1 MKTINSKIL
10 FLLGIVILLFLPIQ
24 ECYADN
30 FHTNIMNEIGENFL
44 TSAKS
49 WASVL
54 EGYAKNLFFLL
65 LSISLAWT
73 AIELALKH
81 AEFGEIIAELTKF
94 ILFAGIFLWLI
105 TNGADFAFKI
115 FSTFSRIGSS
125 LSGFPIGPN
134 DITPAGPSDIIDLGI
149 DFYVNIFNKANFSMT
164 NIGTNLI
171 SLISLIIG
179 LIFFFFTLVISVKL
193 LVQIIILWCYMYAGI
208 FFLGF
213 GGSKWTREYVLNY
226 FKGVLAH
233 STQYFAMLI
242 IVAMMKSLLS
252 NFTTYINDASDP
264 IQLLQL
270 LVCPIIFYF
279 LMEKLPP
286 ALSGIVSGKFEFHSG
301 PSVSSI
307 AGAGVGA
314 TFGAA
319 SAPMIA
325 ASMGKDFVS
334 GVANG
339 IKDSNSIN
347 SNRNNSQEHKN
358 DEAANSPSKS
368 TNEKTITP
376 KSTAQKLGEFT
387 GMAGKLT
394 GKSALKAVASSIKGG
409 ATATG
414 FMKQSLNDPTGAVKS
429 TLQGTGKVAMSVVST
444 PAKAAVNALKFTG
457 ESISNAA
464 KNTADALKE
473 SYEKGK
479 NAAIPDSPKTNEG
492 QNETPAKENQTQQ
505 NNNSLDTNSKTDNQ
519 KSDSKDKSKSDND
532 TSAETKLE
540 NKEEPKNKE

>member
-1 MKTINSKIL
+1 MKTINSKLL
-10 FLLGIVILLFLPIQ
+10 FFLGIVVLLFLPIQ

-30 FHTNIMNEIGENFL
+30 FHVNIMNEIGENFL

-358 DEAANSPSKS
+358 EEAANSPSKS

-414 FMKQSLNDPTGAVKS
+414 FMKQSLKDPTGAVKS

-457 ESISNAA
+457 ESI
-464 KNTADALKE
+464 KNTADTLKE

-479 NAAIPDSPKTNEG
+479 NAAIPDIPKTNKG

-505 NNNSLDTNSKTDNQ
+505 NNNSLDTNSKTDTQ
-519 KSDSKDKSKSDND
+519 KSDSKDKSNSDND
-532 TSAETKLE
+532 SSAETKLE

>member
-73 AIELALKH
+73 TIELALKH

-414 FMKQSLNDPTGAVKS
+414 FMKQSLKDPTGAVKS

-457 ESISNAA
+457 ESI
-464 KNTADALKE
+464 KNTADTLKE

-492 QNETPAKENQTQQ
+492 QNATSVKENQTQQ
-505 NNNSLDTNSKTDNQ
+505 NNNSLDTNSKTDTQ
-519 KSDSKDKSKSDND
+519 KSDSKDKSNSDND
-532 TSAETKLE
+532 SSAETKLE